1 MLAVTYHLFPY
12 FKRIKLIVFSIGT
25 IGFLIML
32 GNIII
37 VFMSSKSKI
46 LINLIGMF
54 VGFIPG
60 IVLVVL
66 VYNNAEAYIVF
77 AKDTENIAMQNQKFE
92 ACFDNIKESIILI
105 SNGQIEYVNS
115 KFLYQFKGQ
124 IDQYEECVQENIE

>member
-1 MLAVTYHLFPY
+1 
-12 FKRIKLIVFSIGT
+12 
-25 IGFLIML
+25 
-32 GNIII
+32 
-37 VFMSSKSKI
+37 MSSKSKI